1 MPLEEPAWG
10 PQSPEVSAGKENRCG
25 ECLGKQGQTETGQP
39 HLALSPAGTHNRRDS
54 PQQELGRIV
63 KPEHVVVIFHVI
75 LIQQRVQLPELRD
88 QTSVLPVMLG
98 TSAEATHANSGTEV
112 EGFTHH
118 FGVTQI

>member
-1 MPLEEPAWG
+1 MPLEEPAWRT
-10 PQSPEVSAGKENRCG
+10 QSPEVSAGKENRCG
-25 ECLGKQGQTETGQP
+25 ECPGTQGQTETGRP
-39 HLALSPAGTHNRRDS
+39 PLALSPANTRDRRDS
-54 PQQELGRIV
+54 PQQELGRVV
-63 KPEHVVVIFHVI
+63 KAEHVVVILHVI

-98 TSAEATHANSGTEV
+98 TSAEATHAKSGTEV